1 VERLIGTLQT
11 TVGRLNVGGMTP
23 RVEKETKVPLRRV
36 EKETKVPL
44 REGMEMHRH
53 RTRHFEILMP
63 LLVTF
68 ERVPIA
74 IPWIGLKLPFA
85 PYCMNVDPFFV
96 DENLHGRPVRPK
108 VLST

>member
-23 RVEKETKVPLRRV
+23 RV

-96 DENLHGRPVRPK
+96 DETLHGRPVRPK

>member
-23 RVEKETKVPLRRV
+23 RV